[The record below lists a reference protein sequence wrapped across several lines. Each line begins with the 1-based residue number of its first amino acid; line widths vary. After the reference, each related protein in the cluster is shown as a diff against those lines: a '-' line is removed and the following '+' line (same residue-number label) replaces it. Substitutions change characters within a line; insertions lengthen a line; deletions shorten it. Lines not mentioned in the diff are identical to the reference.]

1 MPAKSRADQQLQSTD
16 MSHGTLA
23 RRASPPRTAT
33 DNDAKEERLPL
44 MLHEARTNLYQKQNP
59 STLLR
64 ILKMGA
70 KG

>member
-44 MLHEARTNLYQKQNP
+44 MLHEACANLYQKTESIDPFTNVDAE
-59 STLLR
+59 
-64 ILKMGA
+64 G
-70 KG
+70 